1 MGKKE
6 KVLKGEGLLRQCS
19 ESDVY
24 YKGVGEYSIEDIDKD
39 IMDIKAWFDSWEEL
53 RKRIKELEDD
63 EKEEAFERHERN
75 KVS

>member
-1 MGKKE
+1 MK
-6 KVLKGEGLLRQCS
+6 
-19 ESDVY
+19 
-24 YKGVGEYSIEDIDKD
+24 EYSIEDIDDD
-39 IMDIKAWFDSWEEL
+39 IIDIKAWFDSWEEL